1 MSARMHHTCHCIH
14 TQPAFASVP
23 FASVPAAAPQM
34 RMTTTACQAPGP
46 AIAPSGQ
53 TLAHSFAVLE
63 ANGKGPFYPAV
74 NAADADEALLHTH
87 ASFRED
93 PIVALSG
100 NMRRDDTWTLCIPVP
115 APSTPNPTLVSL
127 NYLIKY
133 ATTGDDGNATVQ
145 TDVLLTTTALS
156 AGVVPGAAALGVY
169 RPSAGYVP
177 RMVDAATAHCL
188 ATTLAVKCNGSG
200 EQWSHFLDAQ
210 QITPNV
216 RVGAGAQA
224 YIMFHVAEYP
234 TARMMRSLAVEVS
247 ATWQKEE
254 VERKAKE
261 EADKKVR
268 ESEAKAAQ
276 EEAEKKAREA
286 AEKLARE
293 EERQWREEERLVRKA
308 EAEERAN
315 ATQAREAGRVWRE
328 EARQARIEAEAR
340 ARKPSVE
347 AAPHV
352 ADVIKEPISLAIR
365 CLPKTGNPAVILRLS
380 QSKSLMKSG
389 NVLGDGWGAGFNLAL
404 VFSAAK
410 HMHWLGHSQ

>member
-1 MSARMHHTCHCIH
+1 MSARMHHTCHCAQ
-14 TQPAFASVP
+14 TAFASVP
-23 FASVPAAAPQM
+23 CASVPAAAPQM
-34 RMTTTACQAPGP
+34 CMTTACQAPAP
-46 AIAPSGQ
+46 AIVPGGQ
-53 TLAHSFAVLE
+53 TLARSFPVLE
-63 ANGKGPFYPAV
+63 ANGKGPFTSYPAV

-87 ASFRED
+87 ASFHEE
-93 PIVALSG
+93 PIVALSA
-100 NMRRDDTWTLCIPVP
+100 NMRRNDTWTLCVPVP

-169 RPSAGYVP
+169 RPSAGYAP
-177 RMVDAATAHCL
+177 RMVDAAAAHCL

-261 EADKKVR
+261 EAEKKVR
-268 ESEAKAAQ
+268 EAEAKAAQ

-293 EERQWREEERLVRKA
+293 EERQWREEERLARKA
-308 EAEERAN
+308 EAEERVK
-315 ATQAREAGRVWRE
+315 ATQAREAERVWRE
-328 EARQARIEAEAR
+328 EERQARIEAEAR

-347 AAPHV
+347 AAPPV
-352 ADVIKEPISLAIR
+352 ADDTTQSLIKETMA
-365 CLPKTGNPAVILRLS
+365 KLRMSPCPQGYEFVKNEKGYTCKGGSHHVTFEQLG
-380 QSKSLMKSG
+380 MK
-389 NVLGDGWGAGFNLAL
+389 
-404 VFSAAK
+404 
-410 HMHWLGHSQ
+410 